1 MPCPSGHARWLVYL
15 LTTCAAFLAPQKM
28 LTPLHADCCTSR
40 PLSRSARTRLHA
52 KKPPPKKRDGCR
64 LKIATNRKARFS
76 YEIVRTMEAGIAL
89 QGTEVKSCRD
99 GNANIADGFARI
111 ENGECMLIN
120 VDIAKHKTTGD
131 YFQHDARRP
140 RRLLLH
146 KSEIRKLAGDM
157 VDPGFTLIP
166 LSLYFNDKN
175 LLKVDLALCRGKSQR
190 DKRKDI
196 KEREDKRML
205 ARASK
210 GVY

>member
-1 MPCPSGHARWLVYL
+1 MPRPAAHARHVVAL
-15 LTTCAAFLAPQKM
+15 LSLSAAFLAPQKT
-28 LTPLHADCCTSR
+28 LAPPHAACASR
-40 PLSRSARTRLHA
+40 TRPAYAFRTRLHA
-52 KKPPPKKRDGCR
+52 KKPPPKKRDGRR

>member
-1 MPCPSGHARWLVYL
+1 MPRPAAHARHVVAL
-15 LTTCAAFLAPQKM
+15 LSLSAAFLAPQKT
-28 LTPLHADCCTSR
+28 LAPLHAACTSR
-40 PLSRSARTRLHA
+40 ARPVYTPRTRLHA
-52 KKPPPKKRDGCR
+52 KKPPPKKRDGRR
-64 LKIATNRKARFS
+64 LKIATNRKARFT
-76 YEIVRTMEAGIAL
+76 YEIIKTMEAGIAL

-111 ENGECMLIN
+111 ENGECTLIN

>member
-1 MPCPSGHARWLVYL
+1 MSTGRLPASFFREPVAQLEAWANDADISEKHEANAPVGTWN
-15 LTTCAAFLAPQKM
+15 TTRSWRYTLHQSACKAELAHLCSKGYTSWQAIPGCALW
-28 LTPLHADCCTSR
+28 
-40 PLSRSARTRLHA
+40 
-52 KKPPPKKRDGCR
+52 
-64 LKIATNRKARFS
+64 
-76 YEIVRTMEAGIAL
+76 EICE
-89 QGTEVKSCRD
+89 
-99 GNANIADGFARI
+99 
-111 ENGECMLIN
+111 
-120 VDIAKHKTTGD
+120 
-131 YFQHDARRP
+131 
-140 RRLLLH
+140 

>member
-1 MPCPSGHARWLVYL
+1 MPCPTHSRWLLYL
-15 LTTCAAFLAPQKM
+15 LTTAAAFLAPQRT
-28 LTPLHADCCTSR
+28 LAPHAAC
-40 PLSRSARTRLHA
+40 TRLHA
-52 KKPPPKKRDGCR
+52 KKPPPKKRDGRR
-64 LKIATNRKARFS
+64 LKIATNRKARFT
-76 YEIVRTMEAGIAL
+76 YEIIKTMEAGIAL

-146 KSEIRKLAGDM
+146 KSEIRKLAGDI
-157 VDPGFTLIP
+157 VDPGYTLIP

>member
-1 MPCPSGHARWLVYL
+1 MPRPAAHARHVVAL
-15 LTTCAAFLAPQKM
+15 LSLSAAFLAPQKT
-28 LTPLHADCCTSR
+28 LAPLHAACTSR
-40 PLSRSARTRLHA
+40 ARPAYIFRTRLHA
-52 KKPPPKKRDGCR
+52 KKPPPKKRDGRR

>member
-1 MPCPSGHARWLVYL
+1 MPRPAAHARRVVVL
-15 LTTCAAFLAPQKM
+15 LSLAAAFLAPQ
-28 LTPLHADCCTSR
+28 T
-40 PLSRSARTRLHA
+40 RTRHHRLHA
-52 KKPPPKKRDGCR
+52 KKPPPKKRDGRR

-157 VDPGFTLIP
+157 VDPGYTLIP